1 MPLKDVLK
9 TLRYKAGYTQSQLAE
24 RIGISTQGYQKYE
37 YGQAMPAPDKIKP
50 LAEALNVTP
59 EHLLAIINKP
69 STPGGDV
76 RVDHTA
82 QMIDVPI
89 LSREVVACC
98 GRGQPVLDITSP
110 AEPGIQIPRS
120 RLHRYDDSR
129 PPYAI
134 YADGDCLESEGIEPG
149 DQIVINPA
157 EEPAQG
163 AIALV
168 SLYGM
173 LSLKFFYRLGNGV
186 ICLRSDRGDQR
197 LTPEDQ
203 DAADFFI
210 VGVLVGTFKPRPRP
224 RPF

>member
-1 MPLKDVLK
+1 MLKDTLK
-9 TLRYKAGYTQSQLAE
+9 DYRARRGFSQTQLGD
-24 RIGISTQGYQKYE
+24 RIGVTRQAISQWEKGTAVPSIEKLQQLSAVLG
-37 YGQAMPAPDKIKP
+37 
-50 LAEALNVTP
+50 VTMD
-59 EHLLAIINKP
+59 LLTGKNAVSNPP
-69 STPGGDV
+69 SGGV
-76 RVDHTA
+76 RVDRTA

-98 GRGQPVLDITSP
+98 GRGQPVMDITSP

-197 LTPEDQ
+197 LTPEEQ

>member
-1 MPLKDVLK
+1 MLKDTLK
-9 TLRYKAGYTQSQLAE
+9 DYRARRGFSQTQLGD
-24 RIGISTQGYQKYE
+24 RIGVTRQAISQWEKGTAVPSIEKLQQLSAVLGVS
-37 YGQAMPAPDKIKP
+37 MD
-50 LAEALNVTP
+50 
-59 EHLLAIINKP
+59 LLTKKNAVSNP
-69 STPGGDV
+69 PGGDV
-76 RVDHTA
+76 RVDRTA

-173 LSLKFFYRLGNGV
+173 LSLKFFYRLGNGT

-203 DAADFFI
+203 DAADFFV

>member
-1 MPLKDVLK
+1 MFCDMLKEYRK
-9 TLRYKAGYTQSQLAE
+9 QKGYSQTQLGARIGVTRQAISRWESGTDTPSLE
-24 RIGISTQGYQKYE
+24 RI
-37 YGQAMPAPDKIKP
+37 AMLAKVLGVSIDTLAGRPAP
-50 LAEALNVTP
+50 LT
-59 EHLLAIINKP
+59 
-69 STPGGDV
+69 SDV

-173 LSLKFFYRLGNGV
+173 LSLKFFYRLGNGT

>member
-1 MPLKDVLK
+1 MFCDMLKEYRK
-9 TLRYKAGYTQSQLAE
+9 QKGYSQTQLGARIGVTRQAISRWESGADTPSLE
-24 RIGISTQGYQKYE
+24 RI
-37 YGQAMPAPDKIKP
+37 AMLAKVLGVSIDTLAGRPAP
-50 LAEALNVTP
+50 LT
-59 EHLLAIINKP
+59 
-69 STPGGDV
+69 SDV

-89 LSREVVACC
+89 LSREVIACC

>member
-1 MPLKDVLK
+1 MPVNNELKA
-9 TLRYKAGYTQSQLAE
+9 LRYKAGLTQAQAAE
-24 RIGISTQGYQKYE
+24 RIGISTQGYQRYE
-37 YGQAMPAPDKIKP
+37 YGQSLPSPDKIKP
-50 LAEALNVTP
+50 LASAFGVSED
-59 EHLLAIINKP
+59 AIIKSFNED
-69 STPGGDV
+69 GV
-76 RVDHTA
+76 RVDRTA

-168 SLYGM
+168 SVYGM

-197 LTPEDQ
+197 LTPEEQ
-203 DAADFFI
+203 DAADFFV

>member
-59 EHLLAIINKP
+59 EYLLAIINKP
-69 STPGGDV
+69 STPGGGV
-76 RVDHTA
+76 RIDHEN
-82 QMIDVPI
+82 MIDVPV

-98 GRGQPVLDITSP
+98 GDGIGMMDITSG
-110 AEPGIQIPRS
+110 AEPGVQIPRS
-120 RLHRYDDSR
+120 RLHRYDDLR
-129 PPYAI
+129 PPYII
-134 YADGDCLESEGIEPG
+134 YADGDCLESAGIDSG

-157 EEPAQG
+157 EEPMQG
-163 AIALV
+163 SVALV

-173 LSLKFFYRLGNGV
+173 LSLKIIYRLGGGV

>member
-50 LAEALNVTP
+50 LAEALNVTS

-76 RVDHTA
+76 RVDRTA

-120 RLHRYDDSR
+120 LLHQINKTLLTKTLHLLGYAPAEMSAHGFRSVGSTLLNEMGW
-129 PPYAI
+129 PPDAI
-134 YADGDCLESEGIEPG
+134 EAQLAHSVGGTVRAVYNHAQYLPIRRVMMQWYADYLDALRDGR
-149 DQIVINPA
+149 PA
-157 EEPAQG
+157 PP
-163 AIALV
+163 
-168 SLYGM
+168 M
-173 LSLKFFYRLGNGV
+173 
-186 ICLRSDRGDQR
+186 
-197 LTPEDQ
+197 P
-203 DAADFFI
+203 
-210 VGVLVGTFKPRPRP
+210 PH
-224 RPF
+224 

>member
-1 MPLKDVLK
+1 MPLKDILK
-9 TLRYKAGYTQSQLAE
+9 TLRYKAGYTQSQLAD
-24 RIGISTQGYQKYE
+24 RVGVSMQGYQKWE
-37 YGQAMPAPDKIKP
+37 YGQSIPSPDKIKP
-50 LAEALNVTP
+50 LAAALDVPP
-59 EHLLAIINKP
+59 EMLLDAIGSP
-69 STPGGDV
+69 LASDV
-76 RVDHTA
+76 RVDRTA

>member
-1 MPLKDVLK
+1 MLKDTLK
-9 TLRYKAGYTQSQLAE
+9 DYRARRGFSQTQLGD
-24 RIGISTQGYQKYE
+24 RIGVTRQAISQWEKGTAVPSIEKLQQLSAVLGVS
-37 YGQAMPAPDKIKP
+37 MD
-50 LAEALNVTP
+50 
-59 EHLLAIINKP
+59 LLTKKNAVSNP
-69 STPGGDV
+69 PGGDV
-76 RVDHTA
+76 RVDRTA

-173 LSLKFFYRLGNGV
+173 LSLKFFYRLGNGT

>member
-69 STPGGDV
+69 STPGDGI
-76 RVDHTA
+76 RIDHEA
-82 QMIDVPI
+82 MIDVPV

-98 GRGQPVLDITSP
+98 GDGIGMMDITSG
-110 AEPGIQIPRS
+110 AEPGVQIPRS
-120 RLHRYDDSR
+120 RLHRYDDLR
-129 PPYAI
+129 PPYII
-134 YADGDCLESEGIEPG
+134 YADGDCLESAGIDSG

-157 EEPAQG
+157 EEPMQG
-163 AIALV
+163 SVALV

-173 LSLKFFYRLGNGV
+173 LSLKIIYRLGGGV
-186 ICLRSDRGDQR
+186 ICLRSDYGDQR
-197 LTPEDQ
+197 LTPEEQ
-203 DAADFFI
+203 DAAEFA
-210 VGVLVGTFKPRPRP
+210 VRGVLVSVIKPRPRP
-224 RPF
+224 RPY

>member
-1 MPLKDVLK
+1 MLKDTLK
-9 TLRYKAGYTQSQLAE
+9 DYRARRGFSQTQLGD
-24 RIGISTQGYQKYE
+24 RIGVTRQAISQWEKGTAVPSIEKLQQLSAVLGVSMDLLTGKNAVSPIP
-37 YGQAMPAPDKIKP
+37 GDGVRIDH
-50 LAEALNVTP
+50 EA
-59 EHLLAIINKP
+59 
-69 STPGGDV
+69 
-76 RVDHTA
+76 
-82 QMIDVPI
+82 MIDVPV

-98 GRGQPVLDITSP
+98 GDGIGMMDITSG
-110 AEPGIQIPRS
+110 AEPGVQIPRS
-120 RLHRYDDSR
+120 RLHRYDDLR
-129 PPYAI
+129 PPYII
-134 YADGDCLESEGIEPG
+134 YADGDCLESAGIDSG

>member
-1 MPLKDVLK
+1 MFCDNLKEYRK
-9 TLRYKAGYTQSQLAE
+9 QKGYSQTQLGQRIGVTRQAISRWESGTDTPSLE
-24 RIGISTQGYQKYE
+24 RIAALARVLGVSIDALAGV
-37 YGQAMPAPDKIKP
+37 PA
-50 LAEALNVTP
+50 
-59 EHLLAIINKP
+59 
-69 STPGGDV
+69 TPGGGV
-76 RVDHTA
+76 RIDHEA
-82 QMIDVPI
+82 MIDVPI

-120 RLHRYDDSR
+120 RLRRYDDSR

-168 SLYGM
+168 SVYGM

-203 DAADFFI
+203 DAADFFV

>member
-1 MPLKDVLK
+1 MPVNNELKA
-9 TLRYKAGYTQSQLAE
+9 LRYKAGLTQAQAAE
-24 RIGISTQGYQKYE
+24 RIGISTQGYQRYE
-37 YGQAMPAPDKIKP
+37 YGQSLPSPDKIKP
-50 LAEALNVTP
+50 LASAFGVSED
-59 EHLLAIINKP
+59 AIIKSFNED
-69 STPGGDV
+69 GV
-76 RVDHTA
+76 RVDRTA

-197 LTPEDQ
+197 LTPEEQ
-203 DAADFFI
+203 DAADFFV

>member
-1 MPLKDVLK
+1 MPVNNELK
-9 TLRYKAGYTQSQLAE
+9 TLRYKAGLTQAQAAD
-24 RIGISTQGYQKYE
+24 RIGISTQGYQRYE
-37 YGQAMPAPDKIKP
+37 YGQSLPSPDKIKP
-50 LAEALNVTP
+50 LAAAFGVSED
-59 EHLLAIINKP
+59 AIIRTFNG
-69 STPGGDV
+69 GGDV
-76 RVDHTA
+76 RVDRTA

>member
-1 MPLKDVLK
+1 MPVNNELKA
-9 TLRYKAGYTQSQLAE
+9 LRYKAGLTQAQAAE
-24 RIGISTQGYQKYE
+24 RIGISTQGYQRYE
-37 YGQAMPAPDKIKP
+37 YGQSLPSPDKIKP
-50 LAEALNVTP
+50 LASAFGVSED
-59 EHLLAIINKP
+59 AIIKSFNED
-69 STPGGDV
+69 DV

-98 GRGQPVLDITSP
+98 GRGQPVMDITSP

-203 DAADFFI
+203 DAADFFV